1 MDERNAHSI
10 FLRGRK
16 HLTMEGVHHVDS
28 FDESEIILQ
37 TNMGVLI
44 LKGEGLHITQLN
56 LETGNLAA
64 EGSFASLQYKESKV
78 KGAGAGKKILNRL
91 FK

>member
-1 MDERNAHSI
+1 VDERNAHSI

-16 HLTMEGVHHVDS
+16 QLVMEGVHHVDS

-37 TNMGVLI
+37 TNMGVVL

-56 LETGNLAA
+56 LETGNLTA
-64 EGSFASLQYKESKV
+64 EGFFVSLQYKESKG
-78 KGAGAGKKILNRL
+78 KGKGAGKKILNRL

>member
-10 FLRGRK
+10 FIRGRK
-16 HLTMEGVHHVDS
+16 QLIMEGVHHVDS

-37 TNMGVLI
+37 TNMGAVI
-44 LKGEGLHITQLN
+44 LKGEGLHITELN
-56 LETGNLAA
+56 LEMGNLTA
-64 EGSFASLQYKESKV
+64 EGFFTGLQYKESKG
-78 KGAGAGKKILNRL
+78 KGKGSGKKILNRL